1 MPSLEF
7 LSILR
12 QAFGPTVTAYE
23 TLATV
28 VQASADGYRLS
39 VTYSDSHDSEDVGE
53 KHGVDNVGDDSSCPN
68 NGRNSGD
75 SGNPSV
81 VKEVFLKHVDAYK
94 YAHTKTSFND
104 FRRTLMYLRTEV
116 RF

>member
-12 QAFGPTVTAYE
+12 QAFGPTVTSYE
-23 TLATV
+23 TVGPTV

-39 VTYSDSHDSEDVGE
+39 LTYDSD
-53 KHGVDNVGDDSSCPN
+53 GDASCTT
-68 NGRNSGD
+68 NGNGNSWNAVNGHRK
-75 SGNPSV
+75 V
-81 VKEVFLKHVDAYK
+81 VKDVFLKHVDAYK
-94 YAHTKTSFND
+94 YAQTKTSFND